1 MTAKTIGTSGLGR
14 CSKGCVAQPRWPCR
28 ASAGL
33 RGQEADLDDGDAD
46 GNQLLGK
53 GKAVRRKDRRGVL
66 AAVQGFISKWRP
78 KGWDAGD
85 VTSQCSNIREHK
97 HADVPGV
104 GSVACTT
111 YGRARTRVSYY
122 VLHRSENAESVAR
135 IERFVMVSKAG
146 LQPLRLAVGLCYAE
160 RPPLR
165 DGRVHVVSTTAANNR
180 AAAIAV
186 EDITALLVSAQPS
199 KPAGSAADRKRYH
212 YAAQLG
218 KVFFARHCH
227 MSRMADQQLG

>member
-1 MTAKTIGTSGLGR
+1 MLQR
-14 CSKGCVAQPRWPCR
+14 LLLRNLCVAWPCR

-53 GKAVRRKDRRGVL
+53 GKAVRRKDRQGAL
-66 AAVQGFISKWRP
+66 AVALGLINKWRP
-78 KGWDAGD
+78 EGWDASD
-85 VTSQCSNIREHK
+85 VSLLCRNIREHK

-122 VLHRSENAESVAR
+122 VLHRSEIGESVAR
-135 IERFVMVSKAG
+135 IERFVLVSKAG
-146 LQPLRLAVGLCYAE
+146 VQPLRLGVGLCCAQ
-160 RPPLR
+160 RPLLR
-165 DGRVHVVSTTAANNR
+165 DGRVHVVSTTAASNR

-199 KPAGSAADRKRYH
+199 KPADSTAGKKRYH

-227 MSRMADQQLG
+227 MSRMADRQPG